1 MENAAIMTGRDGF
14 DNAPP
19 PPMARQAAPR
29 LPKYIRLFSKDN
41 PLQSFD
47 AHPAAG
53 RAAAASG

>member
-1 MENAAIMTGRDGF
+1 MTGRDGF

-19 PPMARQAAPR
+19 PPMARQAAPTPPGDM
-29 LPKYIRLFSKDN
+29 LLFSKEN

-53 RAAAASG
+53 RAALEAG

>member
-1 MENAAIMTGRDGF
+1 MKNAAIMTGRDGF

-19 PPMARQAAPR
+19 PPMARQAAPT
-29 LPKYIRLFSKDN
+29 PPGDMPLFSKEN

-53 RAAAASG
+53 RAALASG